1 MTTLNDPSSDELS
14 EISFATVDEL
24 ELAWKPLTADESVRA
39 GALLLQASNYLRQIA
54 VNNGQSID
62 DNIISDQTGVY
73 GANVKMVVIS
83 AVQRSLASPIDMM
96 PDASQWSQSASP
108 YSESMSFSGN
118 VSSTLY
124 FKDKELKLLGLGS
137 VSGNLGIAVLRGVR

>member
-1 MTTLNDPSSDELS
+1 MQPAKS
-14 EISFATVDEL
+14 SFATVSEL
-24 ELAWKPLTADESVRA
+24 EASWKPLTIEEQARA
-39 GALLLQASNYLRQIA
+39 EVLLLQASNYLRQIA
-54 VNNGQSID
+54 VNNGKDLD
-62 DNIISDQTGVY
+62 DNVEGDPTGVY
-73 GANVKMVVIS
+73 GANVKMVVLS
-83 AVQRSLASPIDMM
+83 AVQRSIASPIDMM

-137 VSGNLGIAVLRGVR
+137 VSGNLGISIMRGVR